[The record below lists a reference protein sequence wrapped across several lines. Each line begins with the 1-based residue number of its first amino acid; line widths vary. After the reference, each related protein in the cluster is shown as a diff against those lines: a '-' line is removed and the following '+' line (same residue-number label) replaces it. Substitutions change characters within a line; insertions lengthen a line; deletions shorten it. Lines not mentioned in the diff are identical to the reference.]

1 MKIYASIIIFNNKLD
16 KILLIEKI
24 KNIYILPRIENK
36 MNNNINETAL
46 QNLKI
51 VNINYVELDFFTQI
65 IFSDISDICYY
76 IVARYKNNCDN
87 INYNYSDD
95 EYYDINF
102 IDITQI
108 IKKNIIDINISSQ
121 LSKLIQTKSVDYYQF
136 LKLVPNY
143 NKIRSQLLTIIRNDN
158 TLINNDDGTY
168 YLDTIIEYINNKY
181 NKNYSDNDIYICIKI
196 DVKNKIKM
204 VENNNMIKIFP
215 TYRHSY
221 ILKNLINDDIL
232 FDKININIYDTPTG
246 LLGSILEVERNTP
259 TGLLGSTSSIERNTP
274 TGLLG
279 STSSI
284 ERNTPTGL
292 LGSTSSIERNTPT
305 GLLGSTSSIE
315 RNTLYFVS
323 NYSYDSYS
331 NSFLTYPFLH
341 FIIITRCD
349 EQYVK
354 KIYKQYNSIYVL
366 NIDKIKET
374 NMIFYKSNDIILT
387 RGIYHSLP
395 LNFLSIL

>member
-36 MNNNINETAL
+36 INNNINETAL

-108 IKKNIIDINISSQ
+108 IKKNLIDINISSQ
-121 LSKLIQTKSVDYYQF
+121 LCKLIQTKPVDYYQF

-158 TLINNDDGTY
+158 TLINNVDGTY

-232 FDKININIYDTPTG
+232 FDKININMY
-246 LLGSILEVERNTP
+246 NTP
-259 TGLLGSTSSIERNTP
+259 TGLLGPTSSIERNTP

-279 STSSI
+279 SI
-284 ERNTPTGL
+284 LEV
-292 LGSTSSIERNTPT
+292 
-305 GLLGSTSSIE
+305 E

>member
-24 KNIYILPRIENK
+24 KNTYMLPRRENK

-46 QNLKI
+46 ENLKM

-65 IFSDISDICYY
+65 IFSDISDIFYY
-76 IVARYKNNCDN
+76 IIARYKNNCDD
-87 INYNYSDD
+87 INHNYSDD

-108 IKKNIIDINISSQ
+108 IKKNLIDINISSQ
-121 LSKLIQTKSVDYYQF
+121 LYKIIQTKSVDYYKF
-136 LKLVPNY
+136 LKFVPNY

-168 YLDTIIEYINNKY
+168 YLDTIMQYINNKY

-196 DVKNKIKM
+196 DIKNKIKM

-246 LLGSILEVERNTP
+246 LLGSN
-259 TGLLGSTSSIERNTP
+259 
-274 TGLLG
+274 
-279 STSSI
+279 
-284 ERNTPTGL
+284 
-292 LGSTSSIERNTPT
+292 
-305 GLLGSTSSIE
+305 SSIE

-323 NYSYDSYS
+323 NYNYDSYS

-354 KIYKQYNSIYVL
+354 KIYKEYNSIYVL
-366 NIDKIKET
+366 NIDKIKDT
-374 NMIFYKSNDIILT
+374 KMIFYKSNDIILT

-395 LNFLSIL
+395 LNFLIML

>member
-108 IKKNIIDINISSQ
+108 VKKNIIDINISSQ
-121 LSKLIQTKSVDYYQF
+121 LCKLIQTKSVDYYQF

-232 FDKININIYDTPTG
+232 FDKININMY
-246 LLGSILEVERNTP
+246 
-259 TGLLGSTSSIERNTP
+259 
-274 TGLLG
+274 
-279 STSSI
+279 
-284 ERNTPTGL
+284 
-292 LGSTSSIERNTPT
+292 NTPT

-349 EQYVK
+349 EQYIK
-354 KIYKQYNSIYVL
+354 KIYKEYNSIYVL

>member
-102 IDITQI
+102 IDIKQI
-108 IKKNIIDINISSQ
+108 VKKNIIDINISSQ
-121 LSKLIQTKSVDYYQF
+121 LCKLIQTKSVDYYQF

-232 FDKININIYDTPTG
+232 FDKININMYNTPTG
-246 LLGSILEVERNTP
+246 LLGSILEV
-259 TGLLGSTSSIERNTP
+259 
-274 TGLLG
+274 
-279 STSSI
+279 
-284 ERNTPTGL
+284 
-292 LGSTSSIERNTPT
+292 ERNTPT

-349 EQYVK
+349 EQYIK
-354 KIYKQYNSIYVL
+354 KIYKEYNSIYVL